1 MIHSA
6 LHFVA
11 RTLSAKNGDPSS
23 TRMALM
29 LVVLTL
35 CAFVWAII
43 FVSIRTSQIPDIPG
57 GTGLFL
63 GGLLGIVAALKGV
76 QGKTESKDQ

>member
-6 LHFVA
+6 LRFVA
-11 RTLSAKNGDPSS
+11 KSLSAKNGDPSS
-23 TRMALM
+23 TRLALM

-35 CAFVWAII
+35 CAFVWALI
-43 FVSIRTSQIPDIPG
+43 FVSVRTGTIPDIPG